1 MKKLLT
7 AMAVAG
13 SLTLGACANMQ
24 SNDLSTYNGVMAEA
38 AAQHAVAKEHK
49 NVWKQKKMKKP
60 YVEHYMAKAEAAK
73 KKGNDAAAMEWAQK
87 ALKSARAEVRQSQ
100 QHASTDP
107 AWLK

>member
-1 MKKLLT
+1 MKKLFT
-7 AMAVAG
+7 AAAVAA

-38 AAQHAVAKEHK
+38 AAQHAIAKENG

-60 YVEHYMAKAEAAK
+60 YVDHYMAKAEEAK
-73 KKGNDAAAMEWAQK
+73 KKGDDAAAMKYAKE
-87 ALKSARAEVRQSQ
+87 ALKTARAEVRQTQ
-100 QHASTDP
+100 AHASTEP